1 MLAMS
6 RKQGEWLDVAGG
18 FDAGGLSIVVIEI
31 KGNKVRL
38 GIAAPREIP
47 VNRREVQQRVDAES
61 EVQS

>member
-1 MLAMS
+1 M
-6 RKQGEWLDVAGG
+6 AGG